1 MVKCHRD
8 LLVWQKAMDLVVETY
23 RLIRSL
29 PKEENYA
36 LADQMRRAVVSIP
49 SNIAEGKGRTSLKDY
64 LRFLAIANGS
74 CSELDTQIELAI
86 RLRYFSEEQAA
97 NSKGLLTEVGKM
109 LTVMQV
115 RLNNPKSES

>member
-1 MVKCHRD
+1 M
-8 LLVWQKAMDLVVETY
+8 VVEIY

-74 CSELDTQIELAI
+74 CAELDTQIELAI

-97 NSKGLLTEVGKM
+97 NSKGLLAEVGKM

>member
-1 MVKCHRD
+1 M
-8 LLVWQKAMDLVVETY
+8 VVETY

-86 RLRYFSEEQAA
+86 RLGYFSEEQAA
-97 NSKGLLTEVGKM
+97 NSKGLLAEVGKM
-109 LTVMQV
+109 LAVMQV
-115 RLNNPKSES
+115 RLNNLKPES